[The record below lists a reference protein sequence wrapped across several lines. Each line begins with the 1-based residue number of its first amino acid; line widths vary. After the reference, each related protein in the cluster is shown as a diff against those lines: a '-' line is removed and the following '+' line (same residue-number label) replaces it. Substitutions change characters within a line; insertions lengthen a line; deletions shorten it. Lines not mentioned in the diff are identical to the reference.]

1 MLGFSVTLL
10 IKIYLASLDGT
21 GASWYVPGMN
31 DHDYPSYDTSHW
43 NSSSASIDE
52 MPPEDFE
59 IDYDE
64 GFELTF
70 ANLVTSVGIALIT
83 LVLVFGVLT

>member
-1 MLGFSVTLL
+1 VKLKTPPQ
-10 IKIYLASLDGT
+10 LDGFAMNVYT
-21 GASWYVPGMN
+21 TLMN
-31 DHDYPSYDTSHW
+31 DNDYPSYDTSHW

-59 IDYDE
+59 IDYNE

-70 ANLVTSVGIALIT
+70 TNLIISFGIALVTI
-83 LVLVFGVLT
+83 VLVFGVLS

>member
-1 MLGFSVTLL
+1 
-10 IKIYLASLDGT
+10 
-21 GASWYVPGMN
+21 MN

-52 MPPEDFE
+52 MPPEDFD

-70 ANLVTSVGIALIT
+70 NNLMISFGIALVTI
-83 LVLVFGVLT
+83 VLVFGMLS